1 MRVGVR
7 WIHPSSTT
15 EVGEAD
21 EDDGDDGDE
30 DDEDDEDEEDDED
43 DDVSRGVAVSS
54 SLERDDACGRNGD
67 ASATTASA
75 ASAFLGTWTR
85 DSKHNQHVVAY
96 LVAHGVGADAVDR
109 SRAPYEQ
116 TWTPSAGRASTSLRF
131 ARRRRGRIER

>member
-30 DDEDDEDEEDDED
+30 DDEDDDDEEDDDE

-54 SLERDDACGRNGD
+54 SLENDDACGTERRRLGD
-67 ASATTASA
+67 DR
-75 ASAFLGTWTR
+75 LGGERLLGDVDARLQAQSTR
-85 DSKHNQHVVAY
+85 RRV
-96 LVAHGVGADAVDR
+96 
-109 SRAPYEQ
+109 SR
-116 TWTPSAGRASTSLRF
+116 R
-131 ARRRRGRIER
+131 ARRRRGRGRSLESAV

>member
-30 DDEDDEDEEDDED
+30 DDEDDDDGDDEDD

-54 SLERDDACGRNGD
+54 SLENDDACG
-67 ASATTASA
+67 T
-75 ASAFLGTWTR
+75 
-85 DSKHNQHVVAY
+85 
-96 LVAHGVGADAVDR
+96 
-109 SRAPYEQ
+109 E
-116 TWTPSAGRASTSLRF
+116 
-131 ARRRRGRIER
+131 RRRLGDDRLGGERLLGDVDARLQA

>member
-54 SLERDDACGRNGD
+54 SLERDDACGTERRRLGD
-67 ASATTASA
+67 DR
-75 ASAFLGTWTR
+75 LGGERLLGDVDARLQAQSTR
-85 DSKHNQHVVAY
+85 RRV
-96 LVAHGVGADAVDR
+96 
-109 SRAPYEQ
+109 SR
-116 TWTPSAGRASTSLRF
+116 R
-131 ARRRRGRIER
+131 ARRRRGRGRSLESAV

>member
-30 DDEDDEDEEDDED
+30 DDEDDDDGDDEDD

-54 SLERDDACGRNGD
+54 SLENDDACGTERRRLGD
-67 ASATTASA
+67 DR
-75 ASAFLGTWTR
+75 LGGERLLGDVDARLQAQSTR
-85 DSKHNQHVVAY
+85 RRV
-96 LVAHGVGADAVDR
+96 
-109 SRAPYEQ
+109 SR
-116 TWTPSAGRASTSLRF
+116 R
-131 ARRRRGRIER
+131 ARRRRGRGRSLESAV

>member
-30 DDEDDEDEEDDED
+30 DDEEDDDEEDDDE

-54 SLERDDACGRNGD
+54 SLERDDACGTERRRLGD
-67 ASATTASA
+67 DR
-75 ASAFLGTWTR
+75 LGGERLLGDVDARLQAQSTR
-85 DSKHNQHVVAY
+85 RRV
-96 LVAHGVGADAVDR
+96 
-109 SRAPYEQ
+109 SR
-116 TWTPSAGRASTSLRF
+116 R
-131 ARRRRGRIER
+131 ARRRRGRGRSLESAV

>member
-30 DDEDDEDEEDDED
+30 DDEDDDDEED

-54 SLERDDACGRNGD
+54 SLENDDACG
-67 ASATTASA
+67 T
-75 ASAFLGTWTR
+75 
-85 DSKHNQHVVAY
+85 
-96 LVAHGVGADAVDR
+96 
-109 SRAPYEQ
+109 E
-116 TWTPSAGRASTSLRF
+116 
-131 ARRRRGRIER
+131 RRRLGDDRLGGERLLGDVDARLQA